1 VRRAIP
7 FLLLGLL
14 GAGTMAGLGF
24 GLAEAPATHSGAGVA
39 GAATSSVSP
48 ATAPLAPAAAA
59 VPACSLVTATEARA
73 LLQQI
78 VNDPAVTD
86 SPYCVY
92 EGIVVIAPAKRPP
105 QLSVTEVVNPK
116 TVASLAAILRGGMR
130 AICAQAA
137 NGTSCASVEKV
148 THLSEVDGYP
158 VIWSQTAAGPG
169 DVTGVGTAVSLRGRR
184 LVLVIVSNLA
194 GPGRIALAAMGDV
207 LPRL

>member
-14 GAGTMAGLGF
+14 AAGTVAGLGV
-24 GLAEAPATHSGAGVA
+24 GLAGVPAIRHGASVA
-39 GAATSSVSP
+39 GAAPSP
-48 ATAPLAPAAAA
+48 ATASLAPAAAT
-59 VPACSLVTATEARA
+59 VPACSLVTAAEAKA

-86 SPYCVY
+86 SPYCSY
-92 EGIVVIAPAKRPP
+92 EGIVDIVPAKRPP
-105 QLSVTEVVNPK
+105 LLSVTEVVNPK

-137 NGTSCASVEKV
+137 KGTSCASVEKV
-148 THLSEVDGYP
+148 THLSEVDGRP
-158 VIWSQTAAGPG
+158 VIWSQTSAGPT

-194 GPGRIALAAMGDV
+194 GPGRIALAAMGDA
-207 LPRL
+207 LLRL